1 MLKQQVVKVMSLLN
15 ISEMVIVTMK
25 TTMRAAILMA
35 VTVVDLML
43 IHNIAWNAYVLKIW
57 VVLLHQTWLEMGFVT
72 MKPTLQSVR
81 MILEIAA
88 ESVSI
93 QTFALNVFVRMVANQ
108 QLTYHVSF

>member
-57 VVLLHQTWLEMGFVT
+57 VVLLHQPWLEMGFVT
-72 MKPTLQSVR
+72 MKPTLQSVP
-81 MILEIAA
+81 MMVEIAV

-93 QTFALNVFVRMVANQ
+93 QNFAPNVFVRMEVNQ

>member
-1 MLKQQVVKVMSLLN
+1 MSLN
-15 ISEMVIVTMK
+15 ILEMDGATTKITMM
-25 TTMRAAILMA
+25 TAILMA
-35 VTVVDLML
+35 VTVVDRTL

-72 MKPTLQSVR
+72 MKPTLQSVP
-81 MILEIAA
+81 MMVEIAV

-93 QTFALNVFVRMVANQ
+93 QNFALNVFVRMVENQ